1 MRALAEASPCTAGMP
16 FHPTPH
22 PSQNARRN
30 RQRLKYSPRQRRSV
44 AGNSAGRASCDR
56 STRPAVRDRLPG
68 RNFAAGEDEGAARGL
83 LPDHGSARTMA
94 DASGYQLLSRAVYVF
109 DSHSY
114 YILETVADP
123 TARLTRFANRIER
136 EKNPLI
142 KGTMLAK
149 KTEADLPGR
158 RARAKSEP
166 I

>member
-1 MRALAEASPCTAGMP
+1 
-16 FHPTPH
+16 
-22 PSQNARRN
+22 
-30 RQRLKYSPRQRRSV
+30 
-44 AGNSAGRASCDR
+44 
-56 STRPAVRDRLPG
+56 
-68 RNFAAGEDEGAARGL
+68 
-83 LPDHGSARTMA
+83 MA